1 MKKTIVISVLGAL
14 LVIGGVFGAIQYTN
28 AENIKQELQ
37 QIQASYTELSYKYE
51 QLHSKY
57 DYLGQQGDYLSQ
69 QYKDLEHQY
78 VALEYQYQV
87 MSKRGAEEEDVIAD
101 LQWQIAYWKD
111 AYKTKPG
118 PGWTLREFRSEEE
131 LVLWLS
137 QDDTD
142 SNRYIPNQFDCE
154 DFARMLQSYAY
165 NDGYVMSVTLVA
177 GDNEYHLMNSCLIG
191 NKFYYIDP
199 QTDRFWFWGYF
210 D

>member
-1 MKKTIVISVLGAL
+1 MGKTIIISVLGAL
-14 LVIGGVFGAIQYTN
+14 LVVGGVFGGIQHSN
-28 AENIKQELQ
+28 VRNVKQELQ
-37 QIQASYTELSYKYE
+37 QIQASYAELSCEYE
-51 QLHSKY
+51 QLNSRN
-57 DYLGQQGDYLSQ
+57 DYLSQ
-69 QYKDLEHQY
+69 QYDYLSQKYEDLEHQY

-87 MSKRGAEEEDVIAD
+87 MSKRGAEEEDAIAD

-118 PGWTLREFRSEEE
+118 PGRPLREFRSEEE

-154 DFARMLQSYAY
+154 DFARMLQAHAY
-165 NDGYVMSVTLVA
+165 DDGYVMSVTLVA
-177 GDNEYHLMNSCLIG
+177 RDNGYHLKNGCFIG

>member
-14 LVIGGVFGAIQYTN
+14 LLIGGVFGAIQYTN
-28 AENIKQELQ
+28 AKNVKQELQ

-51 QLHSKY
+51 QLNSKH
-57 DYLGQQGDYLSQ
+57 DYLGQQSDYLSQ
-69 QYKDLEHQY
+69 QYEDLEHQY

-87 MSKRGAEEEDVIAD
+87 MSKRGAEEEDAIAD
-101 LQWQIAYWKD
+101 LQWQIEYWKD

-154 DFARMLQSYAY
+154 DFARMLQSHAY
-165 NDGYVMSVTLVA
+165 DDGYVMSVTLVA
-177 GDNEYHLMNSCLIG
+177 RDDGYHLKNGCFIG

-199 QTDRFWFWGYF
+199 QTDRFWSWGYF

>member
-14 LVIGGVFGAIQYTN
+14 LVAGGVFGGIQYTDV
-28 AENIKQELQ
+28 KQELQ

-51 QLHSKY
+51 QLNSKY
-57 DYLGQQGDYLSQ
+57 NHLGQQCDYLSH
-69 QYKDLEHQY
+69 QYEDLEHQY

-87 MSKRGAEEEDVIAD
+87 MSKEGAEEEDAIAD

-118 PGWTLREFRSEEE
+118 PGRPLREFRSEEE

-154 DFARMLQSYAY
+154 DFARMLQAHAY
-165 NDGYVMSVTLVA
+165 DDGYVMSVTLVA
-177 GDNEYHLMNSCLIG
+177 RDNGYHLKNGCFVG

>member
-28 AENIKQELQ
+28 AKNVKQELQ

-51 QLHSKY
+51 QLNSKH
-57 DYLGQQGDYLSQ
+57 DYLGQQSDYLSQ
-69 QYKDLEHQY
+69 QYEDLEHQY

-87 MSKRGAEEEDVIAD
+87 MSKRGAEEEDAIAD
-101 LQWQIAYWKD
+101 LQWQIEYWKD

-142 SNRYIPNQFDCE
+142 SNRYIPNQFDCD
-154 DFARMLQSYAY
+154 DFARMLQSHAY
-165 NDGYVMSVTLVA
+165 NDGYVTSVTLVTRDD
-177 GDNEYHLMNSCLIG
+177 GYHFKNGCFIG
-191 NKFYYIDP
+191 NKFCYIDP